1 MHPTNTANTNIVT
14 RGVWCRYVAI
24 SVAFLVGMM
33 TCQLGFAQTHGTAR
47 PRPKSADH
55 TTTAPKPLPPEPA
68 SEEEPAPTQE
78 YKELQVDET
87 KDGPKKNVSKVAPIL
102 TAGKFGD
109 GEKEMFDEYYQ
120 NYFLPRW
127 SLVKNIGTLP
137 QERKKLRDN
146 LAKRSVGGSAAVH
159 DRLNELVLD
168 SMKTLVAGDFHPA
181 GRINAMLMIGDLN
194 RTDAAGSQKAVPL
207 PEAFK
212 FLLASVENPK
222 LSDAIRVEAMVGILR
237 HANAGIQDD
246 VQPLTAVMLRLAT
259 ADLPTG
265 PTASGCAWIR
275 RQAIETLGALGSVG
289 NNNAVFQAILKSV
302 ADDKLPSFVRS
313 AAADSLGQ
321 LNYSSATGISPV
333 ETAATLGQYAIDVCD
348 EELRLVK
355 KPVTQVWRRQAL
367 QRLAAVLSALSGAKD
382 ASGAED
388 ANHKGI
394 ISLAKDPNQQA
405 YVDELQ
411 KAIKEACESL
421 DDKDQD
427 DKSMKAVVQELQKK
441 LKASL
446 EKKPK

>member
-1 MHPTNTANTNIVT
+1 MHSTRTANTQIAT
-14 RGVWCRYVAI
+14 RGAWCHYVAML
-24 SVAFLVGMM
+24 VAFLVGMM

-47 PRPKSADH
+47 THPTQPDH
-55 TTTAPKPLPPEPA
+55 TAPKPPHPEPA
-68 SEEEPAPTQE
+68 DPEEPGPTQE
-78 YKELQVDET
+78 YKELPVDDS

-137 QERKKLRDN
+137 KERKDLRN
-146 LAKRSVGGSAAVH
+146 QLARRSVGGSAVVH

-168 SMKTLVAGDFHPA
+168 SMKTLVVGDFHPA
-181 GRINAMLMIGDLN
+181 VRINAMLMIGDLN
-194 RTDAAGSQKAVPL
+194 RVESVGSEKAVPL

-212 FLLASVENPK
+212 ILLAAVENPK
-222 LSDAIRVEAMVGILR
+222 LSDALRAEAMVGILR
-237 HANAGIQDD
+237 HANASIQDDD
-246 VQPLTAVMLRLAT
+246 VQPLTAAMLRLAT

-265 PTASGCAWIR
+265 PSASGCAWIR
-275 RQAIETLGALGSVG
+275 AQAIETLGALGSVG
-289 NNNAVFQAILKSV
+289 NNNAVFDAMLKTV
-302 ADDKLPSFVRS
+302 ADDKLPFFTRS

-321 LNYSSATGISPV
+321 LNYSSATGIRPV
-333 ETAATLGQYAIDVCD
+333 ETATTLGQYAIDVCD

-355 KPVTQVWRRQAL
+355 KPVTLVWRRQVL
-367 QRLAAVLSALSGAKD
+367 QRLAAILSALSGAKD

-394 ISLAKDPNQQA
+394 ASLAKDPNQQA
-405 YVDELQ
+405 YVGELRQTIDEVC
-411 KAIKEACESL
+411 KSL

-427 DKSMKAVVQELQKK
+427 DKSMKAVVLELQKK
-441 LKASL
+441 LKACL